1 MSRVLTAAELLDG
14 GTERRHRVRS
24 AKFAEPLVIRTPPM
38 WMPSGL
44 LAGAFLLSAAALAG
58 RTPGC
63 GMISSLTLV
72 LRSSLMMKRA

>member
-1 MSRVLTAAELLDG
+1 MAVPNG
-14 GTERRHRVRS
+14 GIRVRS
-24 AKFAEPLVIRTPPM
+24 AKFAEPLLIRTPPM

-44 LAGAFLLSAAALAG
+44 LAGAFLLSAAVLPDELA
-58 RTPGC
+58 GC